1 MLPLAHV
8 RSAAWPNVIMLRLL
22 LKQLVVRM
30 PGTWV
35 PSLFQHRILP
45 CLMFYCYG
53 RCEVGQLISE
63 DGQVR
68 FYRGVYHSN
77 SVILKVGLLPSQ
89 QCLCCLS

>member
-1 MLPLAHV
+1 
-8 RSAAWPNVIMLRLL
+8 
-22 LKQLVVRM
+22 
-30 PGTWV
+30 
-35 PSLFQHRILP
+35 
-45 CLMFYCYG
+45 MFYCYG